1 MSSKR
6 RFMVRAV
13 PPSFRNGSLF
23 PIQPT
28 LEFIHRD
35 RRFPATRFDEIPES
49 RTCSPRCCPHS
60 EATDS
65 LESVVVLRGLILVAI
80 AHGADEPLVPGR
92 MFAPGE
98 DVERSDEPLGRSR
111 PEQVGSR
118 STSPDVGTQ
127 PFPEQFGKVLMLHGM
142 GFEHRHIV
150 HVPNQR
156 RVLTGLRIENAPGE
170 GADLVRRG
178 LRGSNATDSRNLGMF
193 PPRFGDERPQ
203 GPVLWF
209 KHRTSKRHFELERGP
224 KSRRDG
230 GTRRITHVTTE
241 EATLVPW
248 LNSLVGKRPVI
259 AGANRLDDRASVAPA
274 SGSADAG
281 LGKRILKSRSSEK
294 RRMRPYPLER
304 LVPPEKM
311 GVRSPSR
318 TPATVATNRMACQS
332 FSTNDGSTARSVA
345 IASISSGSG
354 STFEDG
360 VLAAVADLPRE
371 APPDGNCPAGRH
383 LRRGAPVVG
392 LGEA

>member
-1 MSSKR
+1 
-6 RFMVRAV
+6 MVPCRA
-13 PPSFRNGSLF
+13 PSFRNGSLF

-28 LEFIHRD
+28 LKFIHRD
-35 RRFPATRFDEIPES
+35 RRFPATRCDEIPES
-49 RTCSPRCCPHS
+49 RTCSRRCRPHS
-60 EATDS
+60 EATDG

-98 DVERSDEPLGRSR
+98 DVERSDEALGRSR

-118 STSPDVGTQ
+118 RTSPDVGTQ
-127 PFPEQFGKVLMLHGM
+127 QFPEQFGKVLMLHGT
-142 GFEHRHIV
+142 GFENRHIV
-150 HVPNQR
+150 LVPNQCG
-156 RVLTGLRIENAPGE
+156 VLTGFPIENAPSE

-248 LNSLVGKRPVI
+248 LNALVGKRPVI

-281 LGKRILKSRSSEK
+281 LGKEDLEVEIFGEATDETVPLGEAGAAGEDGSQVALPNAGDGSDQPDGVPVLLHERRIDSEIGGDRLDQLTIGKHVRRRRTCRRSRSSE
-294 RRMRPYPLER
+294 R
-304 LVPPEKM
+304 
-311 GVRSPSR
+311 
-318 TPATVATNRMACQS
+318 N
-332 FSTNDGSTARSVA
+332 
-345 IASISSGSG
+345 
-354 STFEDG
+354 
-360 VLAAVADLPRE
+360 
-371 APPDGNCPAGRH
+371 AP
-383 LRRGAPVVG
+383 
-392 LGEA
+392 